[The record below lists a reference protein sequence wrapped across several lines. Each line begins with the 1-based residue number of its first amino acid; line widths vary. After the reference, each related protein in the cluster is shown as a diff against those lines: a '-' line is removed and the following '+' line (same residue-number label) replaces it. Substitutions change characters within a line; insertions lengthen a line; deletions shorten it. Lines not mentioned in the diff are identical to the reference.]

1 MWKATKTMFIG
12 LLLLIMST
20 SAYGKDEQAA
30 PSDWEFNLA
39 PLYLWGMFMSG
50 DMTAKG
56 TKNIPVDVDFGDI
69 VSNLS
74 AVFTFHFEGVWKN
87 QWGFLVDFSY
97 VKLGGD
103 QETPGPTIHVD
114 FEDIMTEG
122 AGYYRFSKGPHAVDA
137 LFGVRY
143 THLSPTIGV
152 GSLPRQ
158 TDTQNW
164 VDPIIGARYIWSIS
178 DKWKLNLRADIG
190 GFGVGS
196 NFTYNLGAI
205 IDFKPW
211 KHVSILGGYR
221 VLYQDYEDGSGID
234 EFKYDVTMHGPLLA
248 LNFTW

>member
-1 MWKATKTMFIG
+1 MSKATKTVFMG
-12 LLLLIMST
+12 LLLLIVAT
-20 SAYGKDEQAA
+20 SAYGKDDPAV
-30 PSDWEFNLA
+30 PDDWEFNLA
-39 PLYLWGMFMSG
+39 PLYIWGMFMSG

-74 AVFTFHFEGVWKN
+74 AVFTVHFEGVRKN

-103 QETPGPTIHVD
+103 QDTRGPTIHVD
-114 FEDIMTEG
+114 FEDLMTEA

-152 GSLPRQ
+152 GNLPRQ
-158 TDTQNW
+158 TSTQDW
-164 VDPIIGARYIWSIS
+164 VDPIIGARYHWSIT
-178 DKWKLNLRADIG
+178 DRWKFMIRGDIG

-196 NFTYNLGAI
+196 DFTWNAI
-205 IDFKPW
+205 TFIDYRLW
-211 KHVSILGGYR
+211 KHVSILAGYR
-221 VLYQDYEDGSGID
+221 ALYQNYKNGSGID
-234 EFKYDVTMHGPLLA
+234 EFKFDVTMHGPILA

>member
-1 MWKATKTMFIG
+1 
-12 LLLLIMST
+12 
-20 SAYGKDEQAA
+20 
-30 PSDWEFNLA
+30 
-39 PLYLWGMFMSG
+39 
-50 DMTAKG
+50 
-56 TKNIPVDVDFGDI
+56 
-69 VSNLS
+69 
-74 AVFTFHFEGVWKN
+74 
-87 QWGFLVDFSY
+87 VDFSY

-143 THLSPTIGV
+143 TYLSPRIGV

-158 TDTQNW
+158 TSRQDW
-164 VDPIIGARYIWSIS
+164 LDPIIGARYIWSIS
-178 DKWKLNLRADIG
+178 DKWKLNLRGDIG

-196 NFTYNLGAI
+196 NFTYNLAGI
-205 IDFKPW
+205 VEFKPW
-211 KHVSILGGYR
+211 NHVSILGGYR

-248 LNFTW
+248 LNFSW